1 MSAFEWIPS
10 LFAADPLY
18 VGDALKRVSADY
30 SSIHMDIMDGHF
42 VPNISFGS
50 AMVAA
55 VKRIAPRLL
64 IEVHLMVT
72 NPEAFI
78 DPCIQAGAQRIFI
91 HVEVPS
97 AAETCKT
104 LQASGI
110 QWGLVINPETP
121 LECLPKPLLQA
132 SGNCLIM
139 SVHPGF
145 CGQSFIEATYQR
157 VTAIRQTYP
166 QVTLT
171 VDGGINP
178 EIANKLAT
186 LGVARCVAGSYC
198 FKK

>member
-10 LFAADPLY
+10 LFAADPLCF
-18 VGDALKRVSADY
+18 GKALHRVSADY
-30 SSIHMDIMDGHF
+30 SSVHVDIMDGHF
-42 VPNISFGS
+42 VPNISFGP

-72 NPEAFI
+72 NPEDFI
-78 DPCIQAGAQRIFI
+78 HPCIQAGAQRIFV

-97 AAETCKT
+97 ATETCKI
-104 LQASGI
+104 LQANGI

-121 LECLPKPLLQA
+121 LERLPKSLLQA

-145 CGQSFIEATYQR
+145 CGQSFIENTYQR
-157 VTAIRQTYP
+157 VVAIHQAYP

-178 EIANKLAT
+178 EIATKLAT

-198 FKK
+198 FK